1 VSYLFGHSQ
10 TETDRLLRQAKMFG
24 PYTRR
29 LFEDAGILPGM
40 KVLDVG
46 SGAGDV
52 AFIVAD
58 IVGRDGTVVGID
70 TNAELLAKAR
80 QRADAAGLK
89 NVTFR
94 VGDVASMSL
103 DHDFDA
109 VVGRCVLFF
118 IQDRLTLLRRLVESV
133 RRGGV
138 IAFQEPGNATLS
150 PSALPSSP
158 LLDQIWR
165 WIMELYRKTGMDLY
179 AGLRL
184 FSLFKQAN
192 LPDPQMHLDAAVGG
206 GPDWPGYEYIAG
218 LVRTILPRLVEQD
231 IVTAADVNIDSL
243 ADRLRDEVVRSNGVV
258 TTWSFITAWA
268 RKQ

>member
-1 VSYLFGHSQ
+1 VTYLFGHSQ

-24 PYTRR
+24 PYTKR

-58 IVGRDGTVVGID
+58 IVGRDGTIVGID
-70 TNAELLAKAR
+70 TNAELLVTAR

-94 VGDVASMSL
+94 IGDASSVSL
-103 DHDFDA
+103 DPDFDA

-118 IQDRLTLLRRLVESV
+118 IQDRLTVLRRLVESV

-138 IAFQEPGNATLS
+138 IIFQEPGNATLS
-150 PSALPSSP
+150 ASALPPSP
-158 LLDQIWR
+158 LLDQVWH
-165 WIMELYRKTGMDLY
+165 WIMELYSKTGMDLH

-184 FSLFKQAN
+184 FSLFKQVN

-206 GPDWPGYEYIAG
+206 GPDWPGYEYIVG

-231 IVTAADVNIDSL
+231 IVTAAEVDIDSL
-243 ADRLRDEVVRSNGVV
+243 ADRLRDEVVRSTGVV

>member
-1 VSYLFGHSQ
+1 MRTFW
-10 TETDRLLRQAKMFG
+10 
-24 PYTRR
+24 
-29 LFEDAGILPGM
+29 
-40 KVLDVG
+40 
-46 SGAGDV
+46 
-52 AFIVAD
+52 
-58 IVGRDGTVVGID
+58 
-70 TNAELLAKAR
+70 R

-94 VGDVASMSL
+94 VGDAASVSL

-118 IQDRLTLLRRLVESV
+118 IQDRLTVLRRLVESV

-150 PSALPSSP
+150 PSALPPSP
-158 LLDQIWR
+158 LVDQIWR

-184 FSLFKQAN
+184 FSLFEQAN
-192 LPDPQMHLDAAVGG
+192 LLDPQMHLDAAVGG

-243 ADRLRDEVVRSNGVV
+243 ADRLRDENRTQQWCGYDVELHYRLGPKAIMHIKPDVRDWLTEDGADP
-258 TTWSFITAWA
+258 TQHDAA
-268 RKQ
+268 